1 MDRLDL
7 PVAVEIPG
15 DGFRPAEASAYFVV
29 AEAVT
34 NVVKHAQATSAEV
47 SAAVEGST
55 LRIEVRDDGVG
66 GADPGGHGLLGMNDR
81 VAALGGRLEID
92 SPVSGATRLVVT
104 LPV

>member
-1 MDRLDL
+1 
-7 PVAVEIPG
+7 
-15 DGFRPAEASAYFVV
+15 
-29 AEAVT
+29 VT